1 MAGRCYS
8 LFFISFFLLISLL
21 NPVLASDNQSAIL
34 DGAVFEGIFRETGAD
49 SGGDDDRLIFQDG
62 FFTSEA
68 CLQYG
73 FAKGPYSATTTPD
86 GVRFQATSISPS
98 HGVMTWEGVRSGDR
112 MSADVK
118 WVKERW
124 YWTTRREYQFNGT
137 LAEPE

>member
-1 MAGRCYS
+1 MVGRCYS
-8 LFFISFFLLISLL
+8 SFFISFFLLTALL
-21 NPVLASDNQSAIL
+21 RPALASDNQAPIL
-34 DGAVFEGIFRETGAD
+34 DGAVFEGIFREMGAD

-73 FAKGPYSATTTPD
+73 FAKAPYSATKIPD
-86 GVRFQATSISPS
+86 GIRFQATSISPS

-137 LAEPE
+137 LVEPE

>member
-1 MAGRCYS
+1 MGQRRYS
-8 LFFISFFLLISLL
+8 LYFIGFLL
-21 NPVLASDNQSAIL
+21 LASQPDSFLAAENQNATL
-34 DGAVFEGIFRETGAD
+34 DGAVFEGVFRESGAD

-98 HGVMTWEGVRSGDR
+98 HGVMTWEGVRTGDR